1 MRMSEKWMAES
12 VREREEERKEAAAAV
27 KKYEAKNEYCE
38 SELRP

>member
-1 MRMSEKWMAES
+1 MSEKLMSES
-12 VREREEERKEAAAAV
+12 VREKEADRRVAAAAAV